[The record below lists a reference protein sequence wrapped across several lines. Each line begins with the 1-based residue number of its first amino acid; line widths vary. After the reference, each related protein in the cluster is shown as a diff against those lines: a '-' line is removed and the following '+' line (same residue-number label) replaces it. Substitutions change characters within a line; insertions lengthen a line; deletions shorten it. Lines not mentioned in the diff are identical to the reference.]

1 MPEMQPSAPSRKVA
15 MSDMVNDDS
24 MATGRPEARN
34 ARRFFS

>member
-15 MSDMVNDDS
+15 ISDMVNEDS
-24 MATGRPEARN
+24 MATGRPDPRS